1 MNLITELYSLPK
13 VIRVDSAGSAGTIG
27 QGIATPSPF
36 VTFHH
41 CNTGPASPVFSR
53 HRSLASILSKVKLA
67 VVRLDLMLEQCLG
80 S

>member
-1 MNLITELYSLPK
+1 MSLITELYSLPK
-13 VIRVDSAGSAGTIG
+13 VIRVDSAGTIG

-41 CNTGPASPVFSR
+41 CNTCPASPPFSR